1 MNLFPENLAQQSTF
15 SLRIR
20 IITVNW
26 KLKIP
31 NSFLKSP
38 NFQYRSTQA
47 ASMYWLQLIMMLIPF
62 QLVSSVEKSFLLL
75 VNLE

>member
-1 MNLFPENLAQQSTF
+1 MNLFPESLAQQSTF

-20 IITVNW
+20 IITVNL

-31 NSFLKSP
+31 KSSLKSP

-62 QLVSSVEKSFLLL
+62 QLVSSVEKPFLLL

>member
-1 MNLFPENLAQQSTF
+1 MNLFPESLAQQSTF

-20 IITVNW
+20 IITVNL

-31 NSFLKSP
+31 KSSLKSP

-47 ASMYWLQLIMMLIPF
+47 ASVYWLQLIMMLIPF

>member
-1 MNLFPENLAQQSTF
+1 MNLFPESLAQQSTF

-20 IITVNW
+20 IITVNL

-31 NSFLKSP
+31 KSSLKSP